1 MNDITARDLQKKHQ
15 QFFKGKSLDTFAPMG
30 PYIVT
35 ADEIEDVQE
44 LSIVTKIND
53 EVRQNG
59 NTKDMIF
66 SVAKLIEILSQGM
79 TLEPGDIIATGT
91 PSGVG
96 KGFNPPKFL
105 KAGDSVSIEVKGIGT
120 LTNTIVS

>member
-1 MNDITARDLQKKHQ
+1 MFGYTIMNDITARDLQKKHQ

-66 SVAKLIEILSQGM
+66 Q
-79 TLEPGDIIATGT
+79 
-91 PSGVG
+91 
-96 KGFNPPKFL
+96 
-105 KAGDSVSIEVKGIGT
+105 
-120 LTNTIVS
+120 